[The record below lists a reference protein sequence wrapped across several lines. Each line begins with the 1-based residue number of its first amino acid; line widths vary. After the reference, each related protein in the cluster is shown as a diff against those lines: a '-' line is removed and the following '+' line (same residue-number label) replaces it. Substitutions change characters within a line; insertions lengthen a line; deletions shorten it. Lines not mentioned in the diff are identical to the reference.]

1 MSSGSFGVIH
11 MTEVQR
17 DELCTVF
24 LYNTIY
30 NTHKFSLLNRHVFL
44 WKVTQSWN
52 ENNEHVLCY
61 CETRSKDSACVMS
74 WNQNSSTVLIHRI
87 SAYFDFCWFS
97 ILLTN
102 LHQLENSMEQVFVSP
117 KWGPEAPVI
126 EPVRTDWRRMTTGGC
141 CCAVGFFSRLNR
153 KHYPDMKWIWLFKE
167 RWPLNSIYIFE
178 WYWNVMA
185 AALFPKMFGP

>member
-1 MSSGSFGVIH
+1 MSSGSFGCNPHDRSATRWAVYGVS
-11 MTEVQR
+11 VQHNIQHAQVQSSKSSCVPVKGYTVLKR
-17 DELCTVF
+17 EQWACFMLLWDSKQRFSMCDELES
-24 LYNTIY
+24 
-30 NTHKFSLLNRHVFL
+30 KLLNSL
-44 WKVTQSWN
+44 
-52 ENNEHVLCY
+52 
-61 CETRSKDSACVMS
+61 
-74 WNQNSSTVLIHRI
+74 NSP
-87 SAYFDFCWFS
+87 AYFDFCWFS

-126 EPVRTDWRRMTTGGC
+126 EPVRTDWRRTTTGGC